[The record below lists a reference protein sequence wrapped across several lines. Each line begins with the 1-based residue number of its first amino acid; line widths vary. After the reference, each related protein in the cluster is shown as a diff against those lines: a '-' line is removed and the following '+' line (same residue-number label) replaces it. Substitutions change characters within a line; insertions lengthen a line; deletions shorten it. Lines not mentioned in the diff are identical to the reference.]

1 MLLRWVTVP
10 SVSACG
16 SALYAA
22 SEPDETLPS
31 EQAIR
36 DAQQASRATLG
47 TLAAGAMSFM
57 AADGQVTLAD
67 EGLFRFQVNGRVVL
81 WIPGRA
87 KKLQVQLM
95 VCAHM

>member
-1 MLLRWVTVP
+1 M
-10 SVSACG
+10 SACG